1 VRTVLENWR
10 YSVSF
15 AWHCLDKGA
24 VAFYSLLPSPL
35 VLLAALAY
43 FVHEDY
49 ELWQEGNE
57 RAAAAVAATRD
68 AAVAATRAAELTC
81 LAENVYHEARGE
93 PLEGQYAVAEVTMNR
108 VRSTRFPDSVCEV
121 VHEKRWDVRRRRD
134 VGAFSWTELE
144 RLRRPHGAAWQ
155 QAREVAVAV
164 YDGAH
169 PPRVPNALHY
179 HANYIKPS
187 WARANRRV
195 ATIGSHVF
203 YR

>member
-1 VRTVLENWR
+1 MSALLENWR
-10 YSVSF
+10 YRISF
-15 AWHCLDKGA
+15 HWHCLDKGA
-24 VAFYSLLPSPL
+24 VVFYSLLPSPL
-35 VLLAALAY
+35 VFLAVLAY
-43 FVHEDY
+43 FIHEDY
-49 ELWQEGNE
+49 RLWRDDSE
-57 RAAAAVAATRD
+57 RAAVAVVATRD
-68 AAVAATRAAELTC
+68 AAVTRRDAELKC

-121 VHEKRWDVRRRRD
+121 VHEKRWDARRRRD
-134 VGAFSWTELE
+134 VGAFSWTELDS
-144 RLRRPHGAAWQ
+144 LRQPRGAAWE
-155 QAREVAVAV
+155 QALEVATAV

-169 PPRVPNALHY
+169 TPRVPNALHY

-187 WARANRRV
+187 WARTNRRV

>member
-1 VRTVLENWR
+1 MRALLENWYYR
-10 YSVSF
+10 ISF
-15 AWHCLDKGA
+15 HWHCLDKGA
-24 VAFYSLLPSPL
+24 VAFYALLPLPL
-35 VLLAALAY
+35 VFLGVLGY
-43 FVHEDY
+43 FLHEDY
-49 ELWQEGNE
+49 ELWHEGNE
-57 RAAAAVAATRD
+57 RTAVITAATRD
-68 AAVAATRAAELTC
+68 AELKC

-121 VHEKRWDVRRRRD
+121 VHEKRWDARRRRG

-144 RLRRPHGAAWQ
+144 SLSRPHGTAWQ
-155 QAREVAVAV
+155 QARQVAVAV

-169 PPRVPNALHY
+169 TPRMPNALYY

-187 WARANRRV
+187 WAKPNRRV
-195 ATIGSHVF
+195 ATIGSHLF